1 MSHCTL
7 KGKKKYE
14 EAQGLIFILALWGDA
29 HLARHAAVI
38 TIFSKQQT

>member
-7 KGKKKYE
+7 KEKKNE
-14 EAQGLIFILALWGDA
+14 EAHGLIFILALRGDV